1 MEYVYPHRQ
10 GLSRTELWRRDE
22 ERERRDEDHGTAV
35 GCRLPEGPLVRSSLL
50 ISITHLPGGREGK
63 MMLDCLHEALK
74 RGAALIH
81 RMTKRGFYQEIGFS

>member
-1 MEYVYPHRQ
+1 MYTPIDKA
-10 GLSRTELWRRDE
+10 SRGQSCGDGMKRGK
-22 ERERRDEDHGTAV
+22 ERMRIIGTAV
-35 GCRLPEGPLVRSSLL
+35 GCRLPEGPLERSSLL